1 MPFAVSVRRLAAAVL
16 LLVTTPLIAGEPV
29 AGEPPG
35 DARVLTGTVT
45 DAAGAPVVGAVVR
58 PQREGGNAPAAAP
71 VETDAGGRFALRFSE
86 RPSRPGLFVTHPD
99 GPAAGF
105 AAAEPEP
112 PADAPRGFNAQSNAP
127 WPPVAVTL
135 RPGIAVNVAVTG
147 ADGAPVAG
155 ATAEVL
161 AGQYGMTAVA
171 TAETAADGTARLFV
185 PAGSGRITALALKDG
200 AGLDARELTPE
211 EEAEEVAAP
220 LTLGGAFAAT
230 LTARDPR
237 GEPVPGVML
246 KPWTVDRAA
255 WATRAAGAGGRSD
268 ANLSGAKSPGRTT
281 GADGTATFAYL
292 PTDFAGYLSFLARS
306 ETHHA
311 PRSPSLRSAA
321 PTTELIVPMVPQTTL
336 SGRATDAA
344 GAPVAGANLHL
355 EGAGA
360 QFSHRSHVTTDADG
374 RWSETVPTAQ
384 LYTVSVEGEDRTAA
398 PRVVVVPGLAPDP
411 AAPFGVP
418 ADDPDAPKVSP
429 GGVETVE
436 PITGVDLVLEPGVLV
451 SGTVREAAAD
461 GSPGDP
467 AAEESILIAWRTD
480 NVTVPG
486 HLAEYDF
493 REPGSVSPDL
503 MLRRTTDAEGRY
515 SIRLGTGDWS
525 IRADHKIGEPSLTI
539 APGDA
544 PERTLDLTIPP
555 REKQFDLTVT
565 VLDAAGEPVPG
576 ALVEGEYWGDM
587 NHIFLGFQA
596 VPTGPGGVLTA
607 SRTDGPLVLCVEA
620 PDETAAG
627 WADLDADA
635 TAVTVTLSPTGAI
648 AGRLT
653 NADDE
658 PLMGAQVRAALRVPQ
673 DAEGS
678 IWSNRFGGVA
688 TTGPDGAFLIAGLPT
703 GRELDVQVNESGEG
717 GRSVGIQSAV
727 PLAGKTVTAAPVW
740 VDHSGATL
748 KWQDRRSKFT
758 PELVGT
764 LAERARSAFARRPRA
779 DERLPALSAAAAEEG
794 VQILAI
800 LADPADSATIALWET
815 FAADEPARTAA
826 GERFVTIYRPIGS
839 PVGPDP
845 RTAWDWTAAPAV
857 TPETPGPILAVLG
870 ETDGG
875 RVRVRAAVSLAGL
888 APADAAARI
897 GAFLRGR

>member
-1 MPFAVSVRRLAAAVL
+1 MLFAPPVRRLAAAVL
-16 LLVTTPLIAGEPV
+16 LLITTPLIAGEPA

-35 DARVLTGTVT
+35 DPRVMTGTVT

-58 PQREGGNAPAAAP
+58 PQREGLNAPPAAP
-71 VETDAGGRFALRFSE
+71 VETDAGGRFALTFSE

-112 PADAPRGFNAQSNAP
+112 PAGAPRGFNAQSSTP

-135 RPGIAVNVAVTG
+135 RPGIAVNVAVTD

-161 AGQYGMTAVA
+161 AGEYGMTAVA
-171 TAETAADGTARLFV
+171 TAEAAADGTARLFV
-185 PAGSGRITALALKDG
+185 PAESERVTAIAVKDG
-200 AGLDARELTPE
+200 AGLDAVELRADAGAKE
-211 EEAEEVAAP
+211 LAAP

-230 LTARDPR
+230 LTARDAR
-237 GEPVPGVML
+237 GEPVPGVVL
-246 KPWTVDRAA
+246 RPWTVKRAA
-255 WATRAAGAGGRSD
+255 WAARDAGTGGRASI
-268 ANLSGAKSPGRTT
+268 NFGGAKSLERTT

-292 PTDFAGYLSFLARS
+292 PTDFDGYLSFLTRS

-311 PRSPSLRSAA
+311 PQSPSLRSAA
-321 PTTELIVPMVPQTTL
+321 PTTTLTVPMVPQTTL
-336 SGRATDAA
+336 SGRVTDAA

-418 ADDPDAPKVSP
+418 ADDPDALKVSP

-436 PITGVDLVLEPGVLV
+436 PITGVDIVLEPGVLV

-467 AAEESILIAWRTD
+467 AAEESLLIAWRAD
-480 NVTVPG
+480 DATVPG
-486 HLAEYDF
+486 HPAEYDF

-515 SIRLGTGDWS
+515 SIRLGPGDWS
-525 IRADHKIGEPSLTI
+525 IRADHKIGEPNLTI

-555 REKQFDLTVT
+555 KEKRFDLTVA
-565 VLDAAGEPVPG
+565 VLDAAGDPVPG
-576 ALVEGEYWGDM
+576 AIVDGAYWGDLY
-587 NHIFLGFQA
+587 HYFQFA
-596 VPTGPGGVLTA
+596 PTGPDGVLAA
-607 SRTDGPLVLCVEA
+607 SRTNGPLVLCVEA
-620 PDETAAG
+620 PDETAAA

-648 AGRLT
+648 AGRIT

-673 DAEGS
+673 NAEAS
-678 IWSNRFGGVA
+678 IWSHRFGGLA
-688 TTGPDGAFLIAGLPT
+688 TTGPDGSFLIAGLPT

-740 VDHSGATL
+740 VDDSDEAL

-764 LAERARSAFARRPRA
+764 VAERARSAFTRRPRA
-779 DERLPALSAAAAEEG
+779 DERLPALSAAAADG
-794 VQILAI
+794 GKQVLAI
-800 LADPADSATIALWET
+800 LADPADPGTVALWET
-815 FAADEPARTAA
+815 FAAHEPARAAA
-826 GERFVTIYRPIGS
+826 GRGFVTIYRPIGG

-845 RTAWDWTAAPAV
+845 RTAWDWTAAPGV

-875 RVRVRAAVSLAGL
+875 RVRVRAAVSLADSST
-888 APADAAARI
+888 AEAAASVE
-897 GAFLRGR
+897 AFLRSR